1 MAPTPFQ
8 AGLPTQTIIQHG
20 TDLVTLPWYQFFLQL
35 YNRTGG
41 GTGSITLQ
49 LAALNGQYPGNTGNL
64 GANPGNIGEYPTP
77 GHGTLVPFTISGDS
91 YDVAHIDLLD
101 GDWDVWGSFVSTPA
115 GGTTQSEIRAW
126 INTASATDPGAPNSG
141 ALCDTPAVDRGRV
154 IPMPASGLDA
164 GRGRSD
170 SVSDSERDICG
181 IDVDG
186 RGIHSG
192 PAPELRRS
200 ADAVEFN
207 AILNHPDILPMVSVP
222 GQESLDATPLVDDPK
237 NYLLA
242 VDGATPAGMRFQ
254 WTGAILFAQHDPGI
268 FEVHTNF
275 LKGWRGQFAVEASL
289 AAYRWMFTHTDAMTL
304 LARAP
309 DCWPQVGKFCEAV
322 GATFE
327 FARPD
332 CWPGPDGPSS
342 CDFYALRYDD
352 WVIQNY
358 AALAD
363 SASGFPLASIENYVG
378 VFVETLYGGQPDKAV
393 ILYNRFARFGG
404 FPGIALLARDP
415 VIIDI
420 GTAVLQIGEGTFK
433 VLKVRT

>member
-1 MAPTPFQ
+1 MGKFRQ
-8 AGLPTQTIIQHG
+8 HAGRRNNAKPDTSLDQHG
-20 TDLVTLPWYQFFLQL
+20 ICDGS
-35 YNRTGG
+35 GG
-41 GTGSITLQ
+41 AEQ
-49 LAALNGQYPGNTGNL
+49 
-64 GANPGNIGEYPTP
+64 
-77 GHGTLVPFTISGDS
+77 
-91 YDVAHIDLLD
+91 
-101 GDWDVWGSFVSTPA
+101 
-115 GGTTQSEIRAW
+115 GG
-126 INTASATDPGAPNSG
+126 
-141 ALCDTPAVDRGRV
+141 LCDTPAVDRGRV

-170 SVSDSERDICG
+170 SVSDSERNICG

-186 RGIHSG
+186 RGIHSCA
-192 PAPELRRS
+192 APELRRS
-200 ADAVEFN
+200 ADAAEFN

-309 DCWPQVGKFCEAV
+309 NCWPQVGKFCERV

-327 FARPD
+327 FERPAA
-332 CWPGPDGPSS
+332 WPGPDGLSA

-352 WVIQNY
+352 WIKQ
-358 AALAD
+358 ATELAE
-363 SASGFPLASIENYVG
+363 SARVFQSHLAEEFERFG
-378 VFVETLYGGQPDKAV
+378 VHMAPYLEQAREPYLGAFAEMLYGGQPDKAV